1 MPSDEKLMTGAPHLP
16 ARDPHGHKGSFGTVG
31 VVGGCVSGG
40 SLMAG
45 APALAA
51 LGALRAGAGLAK
63 LVCPGPV
70 LGTALAIAPSATG
83 IELPTDD
90 AGAIVGH
97 EAARLLDKVFGGV
110 DALAIGPGL
119 GTDGEGRQGVQA
131 VALRALQQDEVP
143 VVVDADAL
151 NAMAR
156 VPELTRDIHAPAVLT
171 PHPGEFRRLAEALR
185 ITQDPTDPA
194 ERPAA
199 AEALAQKLGCVVVL
213 KGAGTVVTDGQR
225 TWVCDRGHA
234 CLGTA
239 GTGDVLTGVIAG
251 LLAQFTGRINPT
263 LAAMPEAAKRAMG
276 LPPAGLDVF
285 DAARA
290 GVLAHAIAGER
301 WAEGRGASAGLL
313 AAELADLIPGAVE
326 SLRAGG

>member
-1 MPSDEKLMTGAPHLP
+1 MTDDRAMADPTLP
-16 ARDPHGHKGSFGTVG
+16 ARDPRGHKGSFGTVA

-40 SLMAG
+40 AMMVG

-70 LGTALAIAPSATG
+70 LATALAVAPSATG
-83 IELPTDD
+83 LVLPTD
-90 AGAIVGH
+90 ASGAIVGH
-97 EAARLLDKVFGGV
+97 EAAAMLDSVLGGC
-110 DALAIGPGL
+110 DALVVGPGL
-119 GTDGEGRQGVQA
+119 GTDAEGRQGVQA

-143 VVVDADAL
+143 VVVDADAI

-156 VPELTRDIHAPAVLT
+156 VPELTRDLHAPAVLT

-185 ITQDPTDPA
+185 IRQDPTDPA
-194 ERPAA
+194 QRPAGA
-199 AEALAQKLGCVVVL
+199 AAMAQKLGCVVVL
-213 KGAGTVVTDGQR
+213 KGPGTVVTDGQR
-225 TWVCDRGHA
+225 TWVCRRGHP

-239 GTGDVLTGVIAG
+239 GTGDVLSGVIAG

-263 LAAMPEAAKRAMG
+263 LAGLPEATRRALG
-276 LPPAGLDVF
+276 HGSATIDLF

-301 WAEGRGASAGLL
+301 WAQTHGASGGLL
-313 AAELADLIPGAVE
+313 AAELAGLVPGAVE
-326 SLRAGG
+326 SLRPGG